1 MSVRGSPTPIQY
13 FQLVLHEST
22 FHLDL
27 IGVAYVVDAA
37 QAGYIN
43 LGIGR
48 PILANCHWKVLKDS
62 WSSVNS
68 RKRFSVCAYA

>member
-48 PILANCHWKVLKDS
+48 PILANCH
-62 WSSVNS
+62 
-68 RKRFSVCAYA
+68 